1 MAKEKKEKAAAEAHG
16 GGAVAEKK
24 KGRGAEA
31 AGAEPG
37 GAEAAP
43 KAPKPKKAKPEAGT
57 ADDAGRKKK
66 RGRPMRG
73 LAKKQKANVGKRPE
87 KPVSVEEA
95 VKLLHEMG
103 KGRKFDQSV
112 NIVMHLGIDPK
123 HADQM
128 IRGAISLPKGIGKSR
143 KVIAFAEGED
153 ADKAKAAGAVEVGVD
168 DLINKI
174 NGGWTDFDVAVAHS
188 RLMGKVGKL
197 GKVLGPAG
205 KMPSPKNGT
214 VTNDVGLAVKE
225 FSAGKAE
232 FRNDTGGNVHGV
244 VGRISFSVGDLKDN
258 IEAFIENIRRLKPPT
273 AKGHYIKRIC
283 VSATMSPSIDL
294 VVAQ

>member
-1 MAKEKKEKAAAEAHG
+1 MAKEKKEKAPAESADA
-16 GGAVAEKK
+16 GAVAEKK
-24 KGRGAEA
+24 KGRGD
-31 AGAEPG
+31 AGAAEG

-43 KAPKPKKAKPEAGT
+43 KAPKPKKAKPEAEAGGE
-57 ADDAGRKKK
+57 GRKKK
-66 RGRPMRG
+66 RGRSMRG
-73 LAKKQKANVGKRPE
+73 LGKKQKANVAKRPE
-87 KPVSVEEA
+87 KPISVDEA

-128 IRGAISLPKGIGKSR
+128 IRGAMSLPKGIGKSR
-143 KVIAFAEGED
+143 RVIAFAEGED
-153 ADKAKAAGAVEVGVD
+153 ADKAKAAGAIEVGAD
-168 DLINKI
+168 DLINKV
-174 NGGWTDFDVAVAHS
+174 NGGWADFDVAVAHS

-214 VTNDVGLAVKE
+214 VTNDVALAVKE
-225 FSAGKAE
+225 FSAGKSE

-244 VGRISFSVGDLKDN
+244 VGKMSFNANDLKEN
-258 IEAFIENIRRLKPPT
+258 IEAFIENIRRLKPQT
-273 AKGHYIKRIC
+273 SKGHYIKRIC
-283 VSATMSPSIDL
+283 VSGTMTPSIDL

>member
-1 MAKEKKEKAAAEAHG
+1 MAKEKKEKAPAEAA
-16 GGAVAEKK
+16 GAGAAAEKK
-24 KGRGAEA
+24 KGRAEGGA
-31 AGAEPG
+31 PD
-37 GAEAAP
+37 AEAAP
-43 KAPKPKKAKPEAGT
+43 KAPKPKKAKPEA
-57 ADDAGRKKK
+57 DAGGEGRKTR

-73 LAKKQKANVGKRPE
+73 LGKKQKANMAKRPE
-87 KPVSVEEA
+87 APVSVDEA

-153 ADKAKAAGAVEVGVD
+153 AEKAKAAGAVEVGVD

-174 NGGWTDFDVAVAHS
+174 NGGWTDFDVAVSHA

-197 GKVLGPAG
+197 GKVLGPVG

-244 VGRISFSVGDLKDN
+244 VGRMSFSASDLKDN
-258 IEAFIENIRRLKPPT
+258 IEAFIEHIRRLKP
-273 AKGHYIKRIC
+273 ASSKGHYIKRIC
-283 VSATMSPSIDL
+283 ISGTMTPSIDL
-294 VVAQ
+294 TIVQ

>member
-1 MAKEKKEKAAAEAHG
+1 MAKAKKEKSPDET
-16 GGAVAEKK
+16 AVAAKAAKGEK
-24 KGRGAEA
+24 AEKA
-31 AGAEPG
+31 ARPDAPE
-37 GAEAAP
+37 AP
-43 KAPKPKKAKPEAGT
+43 KAPKAKTAKPQSEG
-57 ADDAGRKKK
+57 DDAGRKKK

-73 LAKKQKANVGKRPE
+73 MGKKFKAALAKRTD
-87 KPVSVEEA
+87 KPQPVDEA
-95 VKLLHEMG
+95 VKLLQEMG
-103 KGRKFDQSV
+103 KGRKFDQTV

-128 IRGAISLPKGIGKSR
+128 IRGAVSLPHGIGKTR

-153 ADKAKAAGAVEVGVD
+153 ADKAKAAGAAEVGVD
-168 DLINKI
+168 DLIAKI
-174 NGGWTDFDVAVAHS
+174 NGGWAEFDVAVAHS

-214 VTNDVGLAVKE
+214 VTNDVGTAVKE
-225 FSAGKAE
+225 FTAGKTE

-244 VGRISFSVGDLKDN
+244 VGRISFKAEQLKDN
-258 IEAFIENIRRLKPPT
+258 IEAFIEHIRRLKPQT

-283 VSATMSPSIDL
+283 VSATMTPSVELPIP
-294 VVAQ
+294 Q